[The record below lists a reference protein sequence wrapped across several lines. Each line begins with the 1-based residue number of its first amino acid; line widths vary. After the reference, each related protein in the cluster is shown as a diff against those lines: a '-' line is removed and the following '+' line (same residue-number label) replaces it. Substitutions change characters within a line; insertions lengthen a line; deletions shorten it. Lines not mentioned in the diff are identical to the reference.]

1 MKVICIDNHPKR
13 TGLSDNF
20 DRQELDLT
28 LGKTY
33 DVIQTSPELYLIKD
47 DSGDRC
53 WYNKAAVIP
62 IEEWR
67 EKRLREIGIS

>member
-13 TGLSDNF
+13 PGLSNLF
-20 DRQELDLT
+20 DRDELDLT

-33 DVIQTSPELYLIKD
+33 DVIKTSPDMYLIKD

-53 WYNKAAVIP
+53 WYNKNAVIP
-62 IEEWR
+62 IDEWR
-67 EKRLREIGIS
+67 EKKLREIGIS